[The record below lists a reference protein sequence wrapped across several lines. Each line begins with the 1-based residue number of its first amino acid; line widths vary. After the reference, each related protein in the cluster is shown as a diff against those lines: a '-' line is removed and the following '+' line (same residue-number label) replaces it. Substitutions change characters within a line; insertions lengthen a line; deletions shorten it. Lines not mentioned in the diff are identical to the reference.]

1 MNSRMNDSYGRNSSN
16 QIHPQR
22 MDMKKRSFNNDSP
35 NNGTQSNYHSNIDYE
50 PQYR

>member
-1 MNSRMNDSYGRNSSN
+1 MSSRMNDSYSRNGSN

-35 NNGTQSNYHSNIDYE
+35 KNSNYHSNIDYE